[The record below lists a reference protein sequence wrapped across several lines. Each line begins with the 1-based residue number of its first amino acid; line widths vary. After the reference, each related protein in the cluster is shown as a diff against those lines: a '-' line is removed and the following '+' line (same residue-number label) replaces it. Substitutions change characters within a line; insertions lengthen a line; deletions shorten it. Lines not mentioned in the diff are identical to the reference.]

1 MASIHG
7 LHVVTQTHVT
17 GTEVRVH
24 VVQAVGHGVDGVDD
38 KAHLAVLDVVV
49 LETLVT

>member
-1 MASIHG
+1 MASVHR
-7 LHVVTQTHVT
+7 LHVVTQAHVP

-38 KAHLAVLDVVV
+38 EAHLAVLDVVV
-49 LETLVT
+49 LQTLVT